1 MKRAGAAAEAK
12 EKAFAMKCMLYVLPI
27 VNGSRGCIDVSTKP
41 TSGGRR
47 HFHPSP
53 DIAYALHWGI
63 CRKLESQSS
72 GALKNHCKGGANKA
86 AINAEN
92 AKCINMI
99 RGERG
104 REVGRMVY
112 PSGIVWYCS
121 QQALQL

>member
-1 MKRAGAAAEAK
+1 MCRLSRQVG
-12 EKAFAMKCMLYVLPI
+12 
-27 VNGSRGCIDVSTKP
+27 GSP
-41 TSGGRR
+41 
-47 HFHPSP
+47 FHPSP
-53 DIAYALHWGI
+53 NIAYALHWGI

-72 GALKNHCKGGANKA
+72 EALKNHCKGGANKA

-99 RGERG
+99 RGAEGYATGER
-104 REVGRMVY
+104 RMVY